1 MSRFVHRRLR
11 SRRLVCLAAILVAA
25 VAAWFRIAGTLA
37 EPLWLDEAY
46 SAYAA
51 GKGFAFLWHVVPSY
65 ETHPPFYYSL
75 LRIWTLAF
83 GDSLG
88 GYRALG
94 ITAGLLT
101 LPTTYLAAREAALL
115 LGRKGRLPGLLAAAI
130 VAIAPMAVEMS
141 REVRPYPVMMLVYA
155 AALAALFRIGRGVHA
170 GRGLP
175 RRAYGLWLLSLAL
188 MLWLHN
194 LGPLFAGALG
204 VGLLAMIAG
213 RGLPLADWRRLLI
226 GHALVAAIWLPA
238 LMILAD
244 QAPTWVRSTWL
255 RFEWTGLSRKL
266 WFLYGVPGEAML
278 AAGALAVLALWA
290 LLRSSDGRR
299 IAIALL
305 AGAIVPVAASIA
317 ISALVAPV
325 FIMRIMTPVVVP
337 TAILFALGIAGQRGW
352 LRVAGLAAL
361 LWLGGQMIRNDLAAR
376 EKGSLQDWYRAVA
389 WLGPRL
395 GRGDRV
401 LAYPNEGALP
411 LDYALRDRRIAL
423 PVDPVPVAVPA
434 IGVGGWYPTGS
445 RGVVSLPRDRLR
457 AIARSDRVRAVP
469 TVWLLRLGPWAYDKG
484 DVFLEELSA
493 DRVPIARYRD
503 GPIDIVGLRARLSSR
518 TGPPL
523 PSAP

>member
-1 MSRFVHRRLR
+1 MSRPFHRRIR
-11 SRRLVCLAAILVAA
+11 SRRFALPAALAILA

-51 GKGFAFLWHVVPSY
+51 GKGFAFLWQVVPSY

-75 LRIWTLAF
+75 LRIWTMAF

-88 GYRALG
+88 GHRALG
-94 ITAGLLT
+94 IIAGLAA
-101 LPTTYLAAREAALL
+101 LPMTYLAAREAALL
-115 LGRKGRLPGLLAAAI
+115 LGRKGRLAGIVAAAL

-141 REVRPYPVMMLVYA
+141 REVRPYPLMILAYA
-155 AALAALFRIGRGVHA
+155 AALTAMFRIGRAVKD

-175 RRAYGLWLLSLAL
+175 RHGFPLWLLCLAL

-204 VGLLAMIAG
+204 IGLLAMVAA

-226 GHALVAAIWLPA
+226 GHALVMAIWLPA

-244 QAPTWVRSTWL
+244 QAPTWMKSTWL

-266 WFLYGVPGEAML
+266 YFLYGVPGEAML
-278 AAGALAVLALWA
+278 AAAALAVLGLWT
-290 LLRSSDGRR
+290 LLRSGDGRR
-299 IAIALL
+299 VAIALL
-305 AGAIVPVAASIA
+305 AAAIVPVAASILV
-317 ISALVAPV
+317 SVLVAPV
-325 FIMRIMTPVVVP
+325 FIVRIMTPVVVP

-352 LRVAGLAAL
+352 LRVAGFAAL
-361 LWLGGQMIRNDLAAR
+361 LWLSGQMIRNDLAAR
-376 EKGSLQDWYRAVA
+376 ERGSLQDWYRAVA

-395 GRGDRV
+395 GPGDRV

-484 DVFLEELSA
+484 DVFMEELSA
-493 DRVPIARYRD
+493 DRVPVARYRD
-503 GPIDIVGLRARLSSR
+503 GPIDIVGLRATLSSR
-518 TGPPL
+518 TGLPL